1 MLEENPDTLH
11 DMSGLL
17 PCPGQLC
24 GRGVASTLEHVLGHE
39 VEDGGHHVVGK
50 QVVKNLCLHG
60 LVELGGRKITHLRI
74 ARTKLDA
81 AQEREQGLQWNTD
94 STAVG
99 ECGRRGL
106 RLGLWKPYRSGV
118 TDHGQTAAKQQPE
131 PPRRAP
137 RRVARR
143 VAGRP

>member
-1 MLEENPDTLH
+1 MLQENSDTLH

-60 LVELGGRKITHLRI
+60 LVEPGGRKITHLRI

-81 AQEREQGLQWNTD
+81 AQERERD
-94 STAVG
+94 SSGTQIPPPSANAEDG
-99 ECGRRGL
+99 ASGWACG
-106 RLGLWKPYRSGV
+106 S
-118 TDHGQTAAKQQPE
+118 HITAA
-131 PPRRAP
+131 
-137 RRVARR
+137 
-143 VAGRP
+143 